1 VSAKKLKPSKS
12 KKVWHCSGSL
22 LKMISKPNPMDYLSG
37 GKRKGGKYDFAGKQF
52 YISVLPS
59 TYNNPGYLHQ

>member
-1 VSAKKLKPSKS
+1 
-12 KKVWHCSGSL
+12 
-22 LKMISKPNPMDYLSG
+22 MDYLSG

-59 TYNNPGYLHQ
+59 TYNNPGYLHQQESGLALSGGGRTRANPYILCCFWI